1 MDACIGRYQWRRS
14 SNLLNRV
21 GVITTLTELQGRDDW
36 LWVSETGAT
45 TTFTNSR
52 SCQPGVEGNGMNIY
66 WRQGFWNG
74 ASSGTTHAGPGATGR
89 DRIHFARIYGEASFG
104 LLPKADYVYLQ
115 MTKQADGRFKFD
127 MKVWKNTGG
136 GSTKLKADGNKFC
149 NMMGNADGR
158 QDYVWALSTGKMTVW
173 PNLGKKS
180 VTGDNDFF
188 WGSPRDLWSP
198 GRDLDR
204 RDLQ

>member
-74 ASSGTTHAGPGATGR
+74 ATSGPTHSGPGSDGR
-89 DRIHFARIYGEASFG
+89 NRIHFARIYGESAFG
-104 LLPKADYVYLQ
+104 MLPKADYIH
-115 MTKQADGRFKFD
+115 MTSVSCASESDSDLLTSFRRSNPTAGSNLRRTFGRIQGRAQRSSRVCWGDCLARDGTILTLYF
-127 MKVWKNTGG
+127 
-136 GSTKLKADGNKFC
+136 S
-149 NMMGNADGR
+149 
-158 QDYVWALSTGKMTVW
+158 
-173 PNLGKKS
+173 
-180 VTGDNDFF
+180 
-188 WGSPRDLWSP
+188 
-198 GRDLDR
+198 
-204 RDLQ
+204 